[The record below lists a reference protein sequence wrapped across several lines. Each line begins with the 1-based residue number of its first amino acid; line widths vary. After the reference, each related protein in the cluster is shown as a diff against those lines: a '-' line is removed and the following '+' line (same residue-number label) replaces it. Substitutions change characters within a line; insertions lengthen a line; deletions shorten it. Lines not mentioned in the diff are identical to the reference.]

1 MPTTPS
7 IAYED
12 RAGLRRM
19 LDDAAAILARAG
31 VGTPRL
37 DAELLVAAAA
47 GADRARLYAGGVALD
62 AAARARLAET
72 VELRARRMPLAYIL
86 GRREFYSLELE
97 VAPGVLI
104 PRPETETLVA
114 LALDELA
121 ARPAARVL
129 DLGCGSGAIAIAL
142 AANAPHARIVAADI
156 SDDALE
162 IAARNAARLGFAPR
176 LEFVRTDCFAPLD
189 GAGALGRFDLIV
201 ANPPYIAAAEIAGLA
216 PEVRD
221 FEPRIALA
229 GGADGRDFYRRIAS
243 GCDTHMTPAAAV
255 IVEVGAGQAAPVA
268 EIFRATGRAE
278 ITIARDLAG
287 LERVVRAR

>member
-1 MPTTPS
+1 MPTTPP

-121 ARPAARVL
+121 AWPAARVL

-243 GCDTHMTPAAAV
+243 GCDAHMTPAADV